1 MSFSDHAV
9 EEIKFPLKVHF
20 KVIAVE
26 SPNLRAHLEIA
37 LCDLRIYDDLEPGRS
52 SAAGKYITY
61 NLSMMVHS
69 REQMTSIDQ
78 RLREVEGVKMVL

>member
-1 MSFSDHAV
+1 MSFSDQAA
-9 EEIKFPLKVHF
+9 EEIKFPLDVHF

-37 LCDLRIYDDLEPGRS
+37 LCDLRIYEDIVPGRS

-61 NLSMMVHS
+61 NLSMQVYS
-69 REQMTSIDQ
+69 RQQMAEIDQ
-78 RLREVEGVKMVL
+78 RLRAVEGVKMVL